1 MLGVKREEAGEFS
14 FLLSIPAILCA
25 VLLHGKEMM
34 EKGGFSG
41 LPWGSIMAGTGVALL
56 VGVLALKLLM
66 NFVRKGKLHYFAWY
80 CFAMGL
86 FGLLYVAR

>member
-1 MLGVKREEAGEFS
+1 
-14 FLLSIPAILCA
+14 
-25 VLLHGKEMM
+25 
-34 EKGGFSG
+34 
-41 LPWGSIMAGTGVALL
+41 MAGTGVALL